1 MPVLPS
7 HTLPSRRAGASATTR
22 ARVAVAAALT
32 LASSALAGCASE
44 ASGSGS
50 DGGPELAIDYA
61 TYNPLSLVIKDQ
73 GWLEDELEDDGV
85 GVTWVESS
93 GSNIANQ
100 NLRAGAIDVGSTAGS
115 AALLARANGTPIKV
129 IDIYSQPE
137 WVALVVGPDSD
148 IRDVADL
155 TGTTIAATLG
165 TDAYFFLLQA
175 LEEAGVG
182 LDEVTIENLQHADGQ
197 KALEGGSVDAWAG
210 LDPMMADAEQNGAR
224 LLYRNVDFASYGTL
238 DATEDFLS
246 EDPELAQT
254 VVDVYEH
261 ARQWIIDNPDEAV
274 AILAEESGVEESV
287 ATTVLTERTGLDID
301 HVPGQAQIDVLEK
314 IGPIFVDSG
323 DVSSQD
329 QVDEALSSLLED
341 EYAAE
346 ADPSRVA
353 G

>member
-1 MPVLPS
+1 MPV
-7 HTLPSRRAGASATTR
+7 PSRALPTRAAR
-22 ARVAVAAALT
+22 ARVALAAAALT

-44 ASGSGS
+44 ADASGS
-50 DGGPELAIDYA
+50 DGGPELAIDFA

-73 GWLEDELEDDGV
+73 GWLEDELKDEGV
-85 GVTWVESS
+85 GVKWVEST

-115 AALLARANGTPIKV
+115 AALLARANGTPIKI

-148 IRDVADL
+148 IKEVSEL
-155 TGTTIAATLG
+155 KGKTIAATLG

-182 LDEVTIENLQHADGQ
+182 LDEVTIENLQHSDGAA
-197 KALEGGSVDAWAG
+197 ALAGGSVDAWAG
-210 LDPMMADAEQNGAR
+210 LDPMMADAEQDGAK
-224 LLYRNVDFASYGTL
+224 LIYRNVDFASYGTL

-261 ARQWIIDNPDEAV
+261 ARRWIIDNPDEAV

-287 ATTVLTERTGLDID
+287 AKTVLTERTGLDID
-301 HVPGQAQIDVLEK
+301 NVPGQAQIDVLEK

-341 EYAAE
+341 EYATE
-346 ADPSRVA
+346 ADPSRVS

>member
-1 MPVLPS
+1 MPV
-7 HTLPSRRAGASATTR
+7 PSRAPPDRRAAR
-22 ARVAVAAALT
+22 ARVAVAAAALT

-44 ASGSGS
+44 ASAGGS
-50 DGGPELAIDYA
+50 DGGPELAIDFA

-73 GWLEDELEDDGV
+73 GWLEDELKDEGV
-85 GVTWVESS
+85 GVKWVEST

-115 AALLARANGTPIKV
+115 AALLARANGTPIKI

-148 IRDVADL
+148 IKEVSDL
-155 TGTTIAATLG
+155 KGKTIAATLG

-182 LDEVTIENLQHADGQ
+182 LDEVTIENLQHPDGAT
-197 KALEGGSVDAWAG
+197 ALAGGSVDAWAG
-210 LDPMMADAEQNGAR
+210 LDPMMADAEQNGGAK
-224 LLYRNVDFASYGTL
+224 LIYRNVDFASYGTL

-287 ATTVLTERTGLDID
+287 AETVLTERTGLDID
-301 HVPGQAQIDVLEK
+301 NVPGQAQIDVLEK

-341 EYAAE
+341 EYATE
-346 ADPSRVA
+346 ADPSRVS